1 MKPKINQREYW
12 ANDSVQVGPSCVS
25 SSSDLLVLA
34 GGILPERLGQ
44 YLRPKPVKKKDL
56 PAALKKTGTLI
67 YLTQLLGYRR

>member
-12 ANDSVQVGPSCVS
+12 ANDSVQLGPSCVF

-34 GGILPERLGQ
+34 GGILPERLNE
-44 YLRPKPVKKKDL
+44 YLRPKVCKEKDL